1 MNILKLKRALNSCTV
16 SIYQTPQVSLGTP
29 AFFCG
34 KRVVNGGGGRIKFHV
49 KKKGHFTFH
58 IFNCANYST

>member
-34 KRVVNGGGGRIKFHV
+34 KRVVNGGGGSDQVSREEKGSFHV
-49 KKKGHFTFH
+49 SHF
-58 IFNCANYST
+58 